1 VSAVALRWG
10 PSAQAGALTVVA
22 ALALAVAVVLRRVDL
37 LALATP
43 ALWSLLVPSRQPE
56 PTSVAVR
63 VGAQMQR
70 AQEQRAPEQRAQ
82 EQRVQELR
90 AREGEPCPVEV
101 VVVLSGPAEHVRAEL
116 ALPSPLRG
124 QVAAADTS
132 TDRLVVTGAPVL
144 RRWGRHRLGPLRVEL
159 LSAGGLR
166 SAVVDLPVPLDVL
179 ALPLPLPLA
188 SASAPPLLRNR
199 LGEHV
204 TRAAGHGTEPI
215 GVRPFAA
222 GDPVRRVNWRVSSR
236 RQALHV
242 TVAAAERSVDVV
254 LVLDAL
260 SDVGTPPDTSLD
272 RTVRTAAGMAERWS
286 RERDRVGLLVLG
298 GSLRWLHAASGRV
311 QEQRIAEAVLWAWS
325 PPGEVPPDIDRVPRA
340 VLPDGAVVV
349 VLSPLLE
356 PRALLAVDAL
366 RRRTSHLVVVDVLG
380 DAVPAVDRK
389 DAAGRVAA
397 RLWRLERAAQVDRFR
412 RTGTPVLQPHDGEL
426 DRLLALALRASR

>member
-22 ALALAVAVVLRRVDL
+22 AVALAVAVVLRRVDL

-63 VGAQMQR
+63 VG

-222 GDPVRRVNWRVSSR
+222 GDPY
-236 RQALHV
+236 
-242 TVAAAERSVDVV
+242 
-254 LVLDAL
+254 
-260 SDVGTPPDTSLD
+260 
-272 RTVRTAAGMAERWS
+272 AGS
-286 RERDRVGLLVLG
+286 TG
-298 GSLRWLHAASGRV
+298 G
-311 QEQRIAEAVLWAWS
+311 
-325 PPGEVPPDIDRVPRA
+325 
-340 VLPDGAVVV
+340 
-349 VLSPLLE
+349 
-356 PRALLAVDAL
+356 
-366 RRRTSHLVVVDVLG
+366 
-380 DAVPAVDRK
+380 
-389 DAAGRVAA
+389 
-397 RLWRLERAAQVDRFR
+397 
-412 RTGTPVLQPHDGEL
+412 
-426 DRLLALALRASR
+426 